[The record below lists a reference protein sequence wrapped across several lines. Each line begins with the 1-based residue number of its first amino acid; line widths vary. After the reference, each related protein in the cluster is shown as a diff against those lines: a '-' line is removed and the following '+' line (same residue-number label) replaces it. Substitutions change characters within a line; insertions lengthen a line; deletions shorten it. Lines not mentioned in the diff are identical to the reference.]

1 MAKQMTITIETD
13 SLLIFRGRTTTRTWC
28 PLCGDEV
35 EMIAFQ
41 NMSVSSSGRKALDDW
56 LNSGALHR
64 ADTADGSPV
73 ICLNSLLA
81 RVPKT
86 TNQPPAPE
94 RGCK

>member
-13 SLLIFRGRTTTRTWC
+13 SLLIIRGRTTTRAWC
-28 PLCGDEV
+28 PLCGGEV
-35 EMIAFQ
+35 EMITFQ
-41 NMSVSSSGRKALDDW
+41 NMGASSSHGKALDDW

-64 ADTADGSPV
+64 ADSPDGTPV